1 MPDNSDVTMPA
12 LAAAA
17 PSPRPPVPPAA
28 NPAPVAPPV
37 SLQPPLPPAANPAP
51 PPPPVAARRQRR
63 WLRALVGIGIVAIA
77 TATAILFAARWDSWV
92 GARIDQAT
100 DDAYVKGD
108 ITPLSA
114 KIEGYVSKV
123 AVSDYQ
129 SVKAG
134 DLLVEIEDD
143 DYRAREAQAE
153 ADLAGAAAAIDNL
166 KAHKAEQ
173 HSQIDQAESAI
184 AATEADVERTKLEA
198 QRQRALLASSYGTS
212 QKVEQAAADQRR
224 FEATLARNQAE
235 LESERREMAVLDTQE
250 SQLRAE
256 MKAKRAQL
264 ELANITLGYTRIVAP
279 VDGMVGE
286 RGVRAGQYVRPGTQV
301 ISVVPLDTVW
311 VVANYKETQLTR
323 VAVGQRASITI
334 DSFPGVTVWGHV
346 DSIAPASGSQFT
358 LLPPDNATGNFTKVV
373 QRIPVKILL
382 DPGNPLAG
390 KLRPGMSVIA
400 TIHTDMEAKSQ

>member
-1 MPDNSDVTMPA
+1 MTPDDNNP
-12 LAAAA
+12 A
-17 PSPRPPVPPAA
+17 PSAPIPPLPASPASPPPPASAATPPAA
-28 NPAPVAPPV
+28 PPAPTR
-37 SLQPPLPPAANPAP
+37 PAIW
-51 PPPPVAARRQRR
+51 
-63 WLRALVGIGIVAIA
+63 WLRGLVGIGIVAIA
-77 TATAILFAARWDSWV
+77 AGTAILFTTQWDSWV
-92 GARIDQAT
+92 GSRIDQTT

-129 SVKAG
+129 QVKAG

-143 DYRAREAQAE
+143 DYRARVAQAE
-153 ADLAGAAAAIDNL
+153 ADLAGAEAAIENL
-166 KAHKAEQ
+166 KAHKAAQ

-184 AATEADVERTKLEA
+184 AETQADVDRTKLEA
-198 QRQRALLASSYGTS
+198 KRQGALLASTFGTQ
-212 QKVEQAAADQRR
+212 QKVEQAVADEKR

-235 LESERREMAVLDTQE
+235 LESERRQMAVLDTQE

-264 ELANITLGYTRIVAP
+264 DLANITLGYTRIAAP

-286 RGVRAGQYVRPGTQV
+286 RGVRAGQYVRPGAQV

-323 VAVGQRASITI
+323 VAVGQRASVTI
-334 DSFPGVTVWGHV
+334 DTFPGVTISGHV

-373 QRIPVKILL
+373 QRIPVKIVL
-382 DPGNPLAG
+382 DPGNALAG

-400 TIHTDMEAKSQ
+400 TIHTDTKATKQ

>member
-1 MPDNSDVTMPA
+1 MTPDDNNP
-12 LAAAA
+12 A
-17 PSPRPPVPPAA
+17 PSAPIPPLPASPASPPPPASAATPPAA
-28 NPAPVAPPV
+28 PPAPTR
-37 SLQPPLPPAANPAP
+37 PAIW
-51 PPPPVAARRQRR
+51 
-63 WLRALVGIGIVAIA
+63 WLRGLVGIGIVAIA
-77 TATAILFAARWDSWV
+77 AGTAILFTTQWDSWV
-92 GARIDQAT
+92 GSRIDQTT

-129 SVKAG
+129 QVKAG

-143 DYRAREAQAE
+143 DYRARVAQAE
-153 ADLAGAAAAIDNL
+153 ADLAGAEAAIENL
-166 KAHKAEQ
+166 KAHKAAQ

-184 AATEADVERTKLEA
+184 AETQADVDRTKLEA
-198 QRQRALLASSYGTS
+198 KRQGALLASTFGTQ
-212 QKVEQAAADQRR
+212 QKVEQAVADEKR

-235 LESERREMAVLDTQE
+235 LESERRQMAVLDTQE

-264 ELANITLGYTRIVAP
+264 DLANITLGYTKIAAP

-286 RGVRAGQYVRPGTQV
+286 RGVRAGQYVRPGAQV

-323 VAVGQRASITI
+323 VAVGQRASVTI
-334 DSFPGVTVWGHV
+334 DTFPGVTISGHV

-373 QRIPVKILL
+373 QRIPVKIVL
-382 DPGNPLAG
+382 DPGNALAG

-400 TIHTDMEAKSQ
+400 TIHTDTKATKQ

>member
-1 MPDNSDVTMPA
+1 MTPDDNNP
-12 LAAAA
+12 A
-17 PSPRPPVPPAA
+17 PSAPIPPLPASPASPPPPASAATPPAA
-28 NPAPVAPPV
+28 TPAPTR
-37 SLQPPLPPAANPAP
+37 PA
-51 PPPPVAARRQRR
+51 VW
-63 WLRALVGIGIVAIA
+63 WLRCLVGIGIVAIA
-77 TATAILFAARWDSWV
+77 AGTAILFGTQWDSWV
-92 GARIDQAT
+92 ASRIDQTT

-129 SVKAG
+129 QVKAG

-143 DYRAREAQAE
+143 DYRARVAQAE
-153 ADLAGAAAAIDNL
+153 ADLAGAEAAIENL
-166 KAHKAEQ
+166 KAHKAAQ

-184 AATEADVERTKLEA
+184 AETQADVDRTKLEA
-198 QRQRALLASSYGTS
+198 KRQGALLASTFGTQ
-212 QKVEQAAADQRR
+212 QKVEQAVADEKR

-235 LESERREMAVLDTQE
+235 LESERRQMAVLDTQE

-264 ELANITLGYTRIVAP
+264 DLANITLGYTRIAAP

-286 RGVRAGQYVRPGTQV
+286 RGVRAGQYVRPGAQV

-323 VAVGQRASITI
+323 VAVGQRASVTI
-334 DSFPGVTVWGHV
+334 DTFPGVTISGHV

-373 QRIPVKILL
+373 QRIPVKIVL
-382 DPGNPLAG
+382 DPGNALAG

-400 TIHTDMEAKSQ
+400 TIHTDTKATNQ